1 MNVAFWHMKHAAMI
15 AAKDDLKIEEAKVN
29 KFNLH
34 FHMKLALYRYFKQV
48 MIEIISYLL
57 LGYPH

>member
-1 MNVAFWHMKHAAMI
+1 MLMNVAFWHMKHAAMI

-34 FHMKLALYRYFKQV
+34 FHMKLAL
-48 MIEIISYLL
+48 ISSYIDTTNKL
-57 LGYPH
+57 

>member
-34 FHMKLALYRYFKQV
+34 FHMKLALGK
-48 MIEIISYLL
+48 ISSCIDTSNKL
-57 LGYPH
+57 

>member
-34 FHMKLALYRYFKQV
+34 FHMKLFYRYLKQV